1 MARVRG
7 AAPIAVG
14 MVATAL
20 LVGLL
25 GFSSTLN
32 PLDAVLGR
40 GAIVTVP
47 DLTGRPRPG
56 AEAEARSAGLVPEVR
71 TSFSLTG
78 KRGTVISQ
86 DPLPGSR
93 VREDSTVRIVVSRGV
108 RRVAMPDAVGK
119 PVAEVTAPLREA
131 DVKVRVSKVASETV
145 AAGLVISQDPGAGV
159 VVSGDDTAK
168 FVVSEGPVPRPVP
181 AVSGVALAGASFQ
194 IGKAG
199 LTIGTVTETDDPS
212 VLVGAVVRTDPA
224 GGTVVAR
231 DTPVN
236 VAVSAGPPPVPL
248 PNLVG
253 STADAAGAALTA
265 AGFVPNVVYQ
275 GSGTV
280 ATQQPVAGTPAR
292 PGSVVTVTIGGA

>member
-1 MARVRG
+1 MSRVRG

-14 MVATAL
+14 LVATAL

-32 PLDAVLGR
+32 PLDALLGR

-56 AEAEARSAGLVPEVR
+56 AEAAARSAGLVPDVR

-93 VREDSTVRIVVSRGV
+93 VREDSRVRIVVSRGV

-119 PVAEVTAPLREA
+119 PIDDVTAPLRKA

-145 AAGLVISQDPGAGV
+145 AAGLVISQQPGAGV
-159 VVSGDDTAK
+159 VVSGDDTAA
-168 FVVSEGPVPRPVP
+168 FVVSEGTVPRPVP

-194 IGKAG
+194 LGKAG
-199 LTIGTVTETDDPS
+199 LTIGTVAETDDPS

-224 GGTVVAR
+224 GGTVVGR

-248 PNLVG
+248 PDLVG

-265 AGFVPNVVYQ
+265 AGFVPNIVYQ
-275 GSGTV
+275 GSGAV
-280 ATQQPVAGTPAR
+280 ATQQPAAGTPAR